1 MTVSFKHHNSF
12 FANLLV
18 DVRTYF
24 LHQTTLKAEATI
36 GNTHTQKKNMQINA
50 IIFTIAQYSPSKDLS
65 FIDCMLLNRFK

>member
-36 GNTHTQKKNMQINA
+36 GNTHTQKKKHADKRNNIHNST
-50 IIFTIAQYSPSKDLS
+50 IFAKQRS
-65 FIDCMLLNRFK
+65 